1 MDTQTPA
8 ASRPARTRRI
18 IGAAAAGA
26 ILLGSGVGI
35 GVALTGGAAAAAGPA
50 APGARAHKCARL
62 GSGAGRRAHQTF
74 ARSTQHAA
82 RASRGGCHGPL
93 RLAFASG
100 IHGQITYKAR
110 SGFRTLA
117 FERGTVETVSGSAV
131 TVRAADGTTWTWHL
145 VANSV
150 ISEGGRRVAAGKLAR
165 GEQVL
170 VAGPVVNFADDAR
183 LVRIR
188 PAS

>member
-1 MDTQTPA
+1 M
-8 ASRPARTRRI
+8 ARTRRI
-18 IGAAAAGA
+18 VGAAAAGT
-26 ILLGSGVGI
+26 ILLGSGVAI
-35 GVALTGGAAAAAGPA
+35 GVALTGGASAAAAPA
-50 APGARAHKCARL
+50 ARAHKCARL
-62 GSGAGRRAHQTF
+62 ESRA
-74 ARSTQHAA
+74 ARSAHPAAA
-82 RASRGGCHGPL
+82 RAIRGICHGPL
-93 RLAFASG
+93 RRALAAG
-100 IHGQITYKAR
+100 VHGQITYKAA

-117 FERGTVETVSGSAV
+117 FERGTVETVSGSTL

-150 ISEGGRRVAAGKLAR
+150 IAEKGRQVAASKLAK

-170 VAGPVVNFADDAR
+170 VAGPVVNSANDAR